1 MALATLAALAV
12 VLTASA
18 EPVVAQES
26 GRQIQGVLLGP
37 SGEPLPGVEVR
48 AEGHTVA
55 GFQRLR
61 GGPTDLDGAFTVDVF
76 EGGYVLEFFIPFRDV
91 ECRLAYVG
99 RDGLALR
106 RYPSEKPITVGTG
119 DVRNIT
125 VRLPGTPAE
134 LCRRIHG
141 VLLGPRGE
149 PVEGVGVE
157 TRLVRS
163 TAGWS
168 STTDS
173 DGSFTAVVP
182 DGSYRFEFYHSLG
195 TSQVNECQL
204 GFAGSDGAVL
214 PGASQVEP
222 LVISGADVTD
232 FVVRLP
238 GTVSQLCRP
247 VRGSVTDA
255 GGVPLER
262 VLVTVEGYGPIRAKF
277 GGDSTSPDGTFAV
290 HTLQGSYTMRARTAA
305 GDTCTVVDYP
315 GGEPGERAAVT
326 VGPDGLS
333 GIRILISGN
342 PLPSPVA
349 TTCFFAPRTTTTVLR
364 PGYNLIGWT
373 AAQTAVHD
381 LFRGI
386 PQLES
391 VHAWDPVMQ
400 QFRSASRSEHGVEG
414 DLEAVAPG
422 MGLWLS
428 MGGSEQVSWMRPP
441 PLVGAA
447 AHLVSLKSGWNLI
460 TWSGQEETATEVALA
475 GLDSA
480 FGEVWVWDAE
490 GERYVPLGNNPLGA
504 GPPVPTWR
512 LNPGDGLWVYARESR
527 LWLQPGWPSPDIRFL
542 GEFTPDFP
550 DRTRAAVE
558 RVQRFYAER
567 LGAITSDVT
576 FYFASDGEAL
586 RQGGGPASSE
596 GWCASAGSREIFIIT
611 SKCLA
616 VAHEYFHII
625 QEALSGDDL
634 KGTPIWLYEGSA
646 LYTDF
651 LHRYSAGHP
660 SSEERYR
667 NAWLALNTPLNS
679 NFNDYF
685 EPRERIFR
693 AFQFGYNVM
702 QWLSDNVGESAITD
716 YFAALPEADSWV
728 EAFHSAFGMT
738 VNDFY
743 AAFEEY
749 RLEISPAFARR
760 IEGRVLDRAGQPVD
774 GLGVSPALVVD
785 GSVYQGRSIP
795 TDATGAFTI
804 GSGPGRDTFSS

>member
-12 VLTASA
+12 VLAASA
-18 EPVVAQES
+18 ESVAAQQP
-26 GRQIQGVLLGP
+26 GHQIQGVLLGP
-37 SGEPLPGVEVR
+37 DGEPLHGIEVR

-61 GGPTDLDGAFTVDVF
+61 GAPTDSDGAFTVDVF
-76 EGGYVLEFFIPFRDV
+76 EGGYVLEFFVPFEGA

-99 RDGLALR
+99 HDGLALR
-106 RYPSEKPITVGTG
+106 RYPSEKRITVSTG

-125 VRLPGTPAE
+125 VRLPGTPSE
-134 LCRRIHG
+134 LCRRIQG

-163 TAGWS
+163 TALWS
-168 STTDS
+168 TTTDS
-173 DGSFTAVVP
+173 DGAFTAVVP
-182 DGSYRFEFYHSLG
+182 DGSYLFQFYHSLG
-195 TSQVNECQL
+195 TTVVNACQL

-214 PGASQVEP
+214 PGASQVAP
-222 LVISGADVTD
+222 LIISGDVTE
-232 FVVRLP
+232 FVFRLP

-247 VRGSVTDA
+247 VRGLVTDA

-290 HTLQGSYTMRARTAA
+290 HTLQGPYTLRARTAA

-326 VGPDGLS
+326 VGPEGLS
-333 GIRILISGN
+333 AIRIVISGN
-342 PLPSPVA
+342 LLPSPVS
-349 TTCFFAPRTTTTVLR
+349 TTCFFAPETTTMELR

-373 AAQTAVHD
+373 AAHTAVHE

-391 VHAWDPVMQ
+391 VHVWDPLAQ
-400 QFRSASRSEHGVEG
+400 RFRTASRSDSGVEG
-414 DLEAVAPG
+414 DFDAVSPG

-428 MGGSEQVSWMRPP
+428 IGGAEQILWTRPQ
-441 PLVGAA
+441 PLTGAGA
-447 AHLVSLKSGWNLI
+447 YLVSLKPGWNLI
-460 TWSGQEETATEVALA
+460 AWSGQEETATEAALA

-480 FGEVWVWDAE
+480 FGEVWVWDTE
-490 GERYVPLGNNPLGA
+490 GERYVPLGNNPPGA

-567 LGAITSDVT
+567 FGAITSDVT
-576 FYFASDGEAL
+576 FYFASDGDAL
-586 RQGGGPASSE
+586 RRGGGPASSE

-646 LYTDF
+646 LYADF
-651 LHRYSAGHP
+651 LHRYSVGHP

-667 NAWLALNTPLNS
+667 SAWLALNTPLNS

-716 YFAALPEADSWV
+716 YFATLPESDAWV

-738 VNDFY
+738 VDEFY

-749 RLEISPAFARR
+749 RIEISPAFDRR
-760 IEGRVLDRAGQPVD
+760 IEGTVLDRAGQPVE
-774 GLGVSPALVVD
+774 GLGVSPSLVVD
-785 GSVYQGRSIP
+785 GSVYQGGAHLPMAREPSRSG
-795 TDATGAFTI
+795 TGR
-804 GSGPGRDTFSS
+804 GRDTFSS